1 MPCHAIYQNVCF
13 TADPHIFMY
22 LFGHSHSPINSD
34 LCFVFHF
41 EEHSTRVSVPKEIF
55 NQKNVDKTI
64 DICPKEAFYS
74 INIIHIPMYYIAIVL
89 CCHSVTDAP
98 VRISFVCA
106 DCWVCPT
113 TFFPWKSIKR
123 VSCPRKEEK
132 GRRYLVKRRAE
143 CICVIYI
150 LLIMFIFLLFCPR
163 SVVARVVVN
172 IQFIWFDLLCRNHVW
187 LSFYSARHY
196 HPHSH
201 HHSISCIRSCKNPVL
216 VVYSSNSSRLSD
228 WLTAA
233 RRESDKRV
241 ATDPNWS

>member
-113 TFFPWKSIKR
+113 TFFPVEINKTSF
-123 VSCPRKEEK
+123 VSSK
-132 GRRYLVKRRAE
+132 GRKRKTLPCQAKSRVYLRYLYIADYVYFSPLLPPLRCRAR
-143 CICVIYI
+143 CCQH
-150 LLIMFIFLLFCPR
+150 
-163 SVVARVVVN
+163 SVHL
-172 IQFIWFDLLCRNHVW
+172 IWFTL
-187 LSFYSARHY
+187 
-196 HPHSH
+196 P
-201 HHSISCIRSCKNPVL
+201 
-216 VVYSSNSSRLSD
+216 
-228 WLTAA
+228 
-233 RRESDKRV
+233 
-241 ATDPNWS
+241 